1 VKLTGG
7 EANWVEDLLRTTFG
21 GFYDGFCEYVTTED
35 GMWGHEWRFG
45 GKLGMGGKF
54 HTSNTRGCWVSC
66 YPEDADDERRALI
79 DSVNE
84 KLRGLGS

>member
-21 GFYDGFCEYVTTED
+21 GFYDGFHEYVTTED

-45 GKLGMGGKF
+45 GKLGFGGKF
-54 HTSNTRGCWVSC
+54 HMSKRRAWVSC
-66 YPEDADDERRALI
+66 YPEYESEELRALMA
-79 DSVNE
+79 SVNE